1 MANEEFDKEIER
13 LKIIK
18 TEISNKMSLTND
30 FNERDKLQEELARV
44 NSQIRM
50 LEIFK
55 KKF

>member
-1 MANEEFDKEIER
+1 MANEDFDKEIER
-13 LKIIK
+13 LKVLK
-18 TEISNKMSLTND
+18 TEISNKMSITND
-30 FNERDKLQEELARV
+30 FNVRDKLQEELARV